1 MMIRT
6 GTDIVEVNRV
16 RKIINLYGNKFLL
29 KIFTKPEIIYCNS
42 QSDPAIHFAGKFSA
56 KESIRKALSKEFRI
70 STLKFNKLSILN
82 DVNGRP
88 FLDTDLFPTSNLD
101 ISISHTKTHAISVA
115 ILSNA

>member
-1 MMIRT
+1 MIRA

-16 RKIINLYGNKFLL
+16 RKIIKSYGNKFIS
-29 KIFTKPEIIYCNS
+29 KIFTKAEIVYCNS
-42 QSDPAIHFAGKFSA
+42 QNDPAVHFAGKFSA
-56 KESIRKALSKEFRI
+56 KESIKKALSKEFRI

-82 DVNGRP
+82 DDNGRP
-88 FLDTDLFPTSNLD
+88 YLDTNLFPISNLD